1 MLSNSNRTRF
11 TFWANMSTAQEP
23 AVKYRISATEIRRW
37 RMARFR
43 CWSLCARRS
52 CQMSSHFSTLQTIYR
67 IEKSI
72 WNLGFCQAKSA
83 TESHL
88 EASGHTSVRITTHS
102 TRKPMHNSFNRMMCV
117 VFFRIRSF
125 SDFCVYF
132 EAEVLW
138 SWCMACCAPGWTW
151 HTSLRSWCCGASQF
165 WLQQLGSFLWND
177 EDIEKDHEGPS
188 GDHLNHHEYWDMR
201 VLEICDMNSV
211 GTIRRSWPPW
221 PTPCRL
227 CFWSWAKEMDDSVSH
242 VTRAAAVLVSKVCT
256 VALKLHLFRKMPRSQ
271 RFGSDSEGGCCG
283 ARRLRWFLAGAWR
296 RWRATT
302 SGVAGDLRETLW
314 GRRVQHIWKTSKDVQ
329 SHRSKA
335 KQETIRKH
343 HEKVWKSKEKQT
355 GLPEWP
361 ECNSLQIQMHL
372 QTTMA
377 TFGTSKVHMSS
388 WHAMTPFI
396 PINLICFCQAICFS
410 WLDKL
415 PQECVDWLQKRGAKE
430 VGLVGHSRGG
440 VTISQLEG
448 DFCRVTWKRKQ
459 K

>member
-1 MLSNSNRTRF
+1 MRD
-11 TFWANMSTAQEP
+11 
-23 AVKYRISATEIRRW
+23 
-37 RMARFR
+37 
-43 CWSLCARRS
+43 
-52 CQMSSHFSTLQTIYR
+52 
-67 IEKSI
+67 
-72 WNLGFCQAKSA
+72 
-83 TESHL
+83 HL
-88 EASGHTSVRITTHS
+88 EIISIIMNIGIWEYWKYVIWILSEQSEDLDLHGQHLA
-102 TRKPMHNSFNRMMCV
+102 
-117 VFFRIRSF
+117 
-125 SDFCVYF
+125 DFVF
-132 EAEVLW
+132 EAEQRRWTILW
-138 SWCMACCAPGWTW
+138 VMLLGPQRCWYQKFA
-151 HTSLRSWCCGASQF
+151 
-165 WLQQLGSFLWND
+165 QLLWNFIFSEKCHGHNALEVILK
-177 EDIEKDHEGPS
+177 EDAVVPG
-188 GDHLNHHEYWDMR
+188 GF
-201 VLEICDMNSV
+201 V
-211 GTIRRSWPPW
+211 GS
-221 PTPCRL
+221 L
-227 CFWSWAKEMDDSVSH
+227 
-242 VTRAAAVLVSKVCT
+242 L
-256 VALKLHLFRKMPRSQ
+256 
-271 RFGSDSEGGCCG
+271 
-283 ARRLRWFLAGAWR
+283 ARWR